1 MKQRNIIIGL
11 VILVI
16 FIVGGGILAKKKGWI
31 GGEEGLKVAVEKA
44 QKRTIVESV
53 SASGKVQPETEVK
66 ISADVSGEVV
76 ELLVK
81 EGDKVKKGQLLL
93 KIKPDL
99 YISAVERLE
108 ASLNTSKA
116 NSSNSKSRLT
126 QAQSQ
131 FENTEAIFK
140 RNEKLYN
147 EKVISQQE
155 FDASKAQYEV
165 AKAEIIAAQQSVEG
179 ANFNIKGAQAAL
191 KEANENLAKTTI
203 YSPVDGTVSKLNIE
217 KGERVVGTS
226 QMAGTEI
233 MRIANLNEMEVKVDV
248 NESDIVR
255 VHLNDTAEIEVD
267 AYLGRK
273 FQGVVTSIANSAN
286 STSALSVDQ
295 VTNFEVKVRILQE
308 SYFDLLKKDQPNLSP
323 FRPGMSATVDIKTQK
338 ALDVLT
344 VPIQAVTTR
353 LDTTLGDPEETTV
366 SENQDQGQQVDLS
379 GASSAKE
386 KQEEIEEIVFLL
398 KDGKAVKSVVK
409 TGIQDNEYI
418 QILSGVE
425 SGSEVI
431 FAPYNAVSKKLKDG
445 SKVVKTELKDLY
457 GKDKSK
463 GE

>member
-1 MKQRNIIIGL
+1 MKQRNTIAVLIIL
-11 VILVI
+11 LLL
-16 FIVGGGILAKKKGWI
+16 IVGGGLIAKKKGWI
-31 GGEEGLKVAVEKA
+31 GKEEGIKVAVELAKN
-44 QKRTIVESV
+44 RTIIESV
-53 SASGKVQPETEVK
+53 SASGKVQPETEIK

-76 ELLVK
+76 ELMVK
-81 EGDKVKKGQLLL
+81 EGEKVKRGQLLL

-131 FENTEAIFK
+131 FENTEAVFK
-140 RNEKLYN
+140 RNEKLFN

-165 AKAEIIAAQQSVEG
+165 AKAEILAAQQSVEG

-191 KEANENLAKTTI
+191 KEAKENLAKTTI
-203 YSPVDGTVSKLNIE
+203 YSPVDGTVSKLNVE

-233 MRIANLNEMEVKVDV
+233 MRIADLNEMEVKVDV

-267 AYLGRK
+267 AYIGRK

-286 STSALSVDQ
+286 STNAMSVDQ
-295 VTNFEVKVRILQE
+295 VTNFEVKVRILQT
-308 SYFDLLKKDQPNLSP
+308 SYADLIRKEQPNLSP
-323 FRPGMSATVDIKTQK
+323 FRPGMSASVDIKTQK
-338 ALDVLT
+338 AFEVLT
-344 VPIQAVTTR
+344 IPLQAVTTR
-353 LDTTLGDPEETTV
+353 LDTTFEESEEIKN
-366 SENQDQGQQVDLS
+366 SENQEQ
-379 GASSAKE
+379 SSDKEIADAKIL
-386 KQEEIEEIVFLL
+386 KEEETEVEEIVFLF
-398 KDGKAVKSVVK
+398 KDGKAQKVVVK

-418 QILSGVE
+418 QILSGLNL
-425 SGSEVI
+425 GAEVI

-445 SKVVKTELKDLY
+445 SVVKKTELKELY
-457 GKDKSK
+457 GKEKSS
-463 GE
+463 EE

>member
-99 YISAVERLE
+99 YISAVERLD

-126 QAQSQ
+126 QSQSQ
-131 FENTEAIFK
+131 FENSEAMFK

-165 AKAEIIAAQQSVEG
+165 AKAEVIAAQQSVEG
-179 ANFNIKGAQAAL
+179 SNFNIK
-191 KEANENLAKTTI
+191 
-203 YSPVDGTVSKLNIE
+203 
-217 KGERVVGTS
+217 
-226 QMAGTEI
+226 
-233 MRIANLNEMEVKVDV
+233 
-248 NESDIVR
+248 
-255 VHLNDTAEIEVD
+255 
-267 AYLGRK
+267 
-273 FQGVVTSIANSAN
+273 
-286 STSALSVDQ
+286 
-295 VTNFEVKVRILQE
+295 
-308 SYFDLLKKDQPNLSP
+308 
-323 FRPGMSATVDIKTQK
+323 
-338 ALDVLT
+338 
-344 VPIQAVTTR
+344 
-353 LDTTLGDPEETTV
+353 
-366 SENQDQGQQVDLS
+366 
-379 GASSAKE
+379 
-386 KQEEIEEIVFLL
+386 
-398 KDGKAVKSVVK
+398 
-409 TGIQDNEYI
+409 
-418 QILSGVE
+418 
-425 SGSEVI
+425 
-431 FAPYNAVSKKLKDG
+431 
-445 SKVVKTELKDLY
+445 
-457 GKDKSK
+457 
-463 GE
+463 